1 MGRSERPSRL
11 KGIETRA
18 PAVIANAHITGCVKL
33 LHTICQNRGL
43 RGERG
48 RGFLCISSLLSQDG
62 VDFSKIPY
70 ASI

>member
-1 MGRSERPSRL
+1 MEGYS
-11 KGIETRA
+11 
-18 PAVIANAHITGCVKL
+18 GCVKF
-33 LHTICQNRGL
+33 LHTICQNRGERGE

-48 RGFLCISSLLSQDG
+48 RGFLGISSLLSQDG